1 MRNST
6 HKINFK
12 VIGKF
17 LAVIIVTFLLV
28 KIILISFPYIKAV
41 TAKIA
46 VVAAGISMPEGG
58 KDVLLQAMKS
68 EKQESLNNN
77 INPEKQKEDTKEPET
92 QVLKQPEPMPDIPVE
107 YQGPLVREFF
117 KAGSTTNFVKYGN
130 NSFIKNVTSIPNQTV
145 VEYASQKPE
154 FKITK
159 NKEPQVLIMHTHATE
174 SYEPFTRDIY
184 DNRYNSR
191 TTENEQ
197 NVTQIGAAIAKELE
211 GAGIGYIQDKT
222 HHDYPSYNGA
232 YDRSEVTVKQ
242 YLEQY
247 PSIKIVL
254 DVHRDAIQRSDGTR
268 VAPVAE
274 INGKNAAQI
283 MVISGCDDG
292 TMDYPNYAQN
302 LRFASMLQQQMDTD
316 YSGLARPM
324 LFDYRKYNQHLTT
337 GSILL
342 EMGANGNSFE
352 EAVYSGQLLGKS
364 LVKVLENLQ

>member
-1 MRNST
+1 MRNRT
-6 HKINFK
+6 HKIDFSG
-12 VIGKF
+12 IGKF
-17 LAVIIVTFLLV
+17 LAIIVVLFLIL
-28 KIILISFPYIKAV
+28 KLLLISFPYIKAI

-58 KDVLLQAMKS
+58 KDILLQAMKN
-68 EKQESLNNN
+68 EKEESLNNN
-77 INPEKQKEDTKEPET
+77 IKPTPEPEQNKEPQEE
-92 QVLKQPEPMPDIPVE
+92 VKAPIEMPEIPIE
-107 YQGPLVREFF
+107 FQGPLVREFF
-117 KAGSTTNFVKYGN
+117 GAGSTTNFIKYAK

-145 VEYASQKPE
+145 IEYASQKPE

-191 TTENEQ
+191 TTDNEQ
-197 NVTQIGAAIAKELE
+197 NVTKVGEVIAKELE
-211 GAGIGYIQDKT
+211 AAGISYIQDKT
-222 HHDYPSYNGA
+222 HHDYPSYNGS

-268 VAPVAE
+268 VAPVTE

-283 MVISGCDDG
+283 MIISGCDDG
-292 TMDYPNYAQN
+292 TMGYPNYAQN
-302 LRFASMLQQQMDTD
+302 LRFASMLQQQMDSD
-316 YSGLARPM
+316 YYGLARPM

-352 EAVYSGQLLGKS
+352 EAIYSGQLLGKS